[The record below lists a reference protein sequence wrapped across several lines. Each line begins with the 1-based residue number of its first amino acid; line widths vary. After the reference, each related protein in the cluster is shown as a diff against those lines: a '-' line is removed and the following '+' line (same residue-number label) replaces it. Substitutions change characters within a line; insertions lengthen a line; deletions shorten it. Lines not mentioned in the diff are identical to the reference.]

1 MLPPSHYWRR
11 NFATALSNG
20 SYLRR
25 NNAEVHRRAQSSL
38 LNSLVA
44 RVRVPHFTP
53 TTCQLLPFLNTP
65 PPPIGVYSQRK
76 RILHTN
82 SRADITPAVELL
94 RLHVAWYINPNYTAR
109 FVATL
114 ETSAGAELRI
124 EGWLAGGT
132 GGRGDV
138 EGVAAGGCAADAAE
152 VGDVPGPVCA
162 TGEGRCGCAG
172 GEKSEGGDLEQHVE
186 CLGWVDAKSVG
197 LVGVGFLSHYATR
210 RLYRSTHRVS
220 GDRGNIKRMSLS

>member
-1 MLPPSHYWRR
+1 MLNFTAGPSPACLTVSLPVYV
-11 NFATALSNG
+11 
-20 SYLRR
+20 YLTSPLPH
-25 NNAEVHRRAQSSL
+25 VSSCHL
-38 LNSLVA
+38 PNDTSSFQCLYSLRE
-44 RVRVPHFTP
+44 RV
-53 TTCQLLPFLNTP
+53 
-65 PPPIGVYSQRK
+65 
-76 RILHTN
+76 LHTD
-82 SRADITPAVELL
+82 SRIDITSAVELL
-94 RLHVAWYINPNYTAR
+94 RLHIARYVNPNYTAR
-109 FVATL
+109 FVTTL

-162 TGEGRCGCAG
+162 AGKDRCRCAG
-172 GEKSEGGDLEQHVE
+172 GENEGGDLGEHAE
-186 CLGWVDAKSVG
+186 CLGWVYAKSVG

-210 RLYRSTHRVS
+210 RLYRSTHCVS